1 MTGTTPA
8 QQVCIYLTESD
19 RAGGQPAATAL
30 LQLLRR
36 EGCAGVTVLRGVA
49 GFTHGRI
56 ITGNLV
62 DVPQALPLVIVWV
75 DTPERVTRLLPRLAR
90 LAPDSLVTVA
100 DVQVVQYPRRALHD
114 VPQGTAV
121 RDVMTPASRV
131 VAASLDAGL
140 HELVVLL
147 LRKGRHAVPVL
158 DQDQHVVGIITNRDL
173 TERAGLPLR
182 LELLRALGN
191 PDDPAVAIHLA
202 RLQGE
207 GRTAASI
214 MTPRP
219 VTIGSAVA
227 VTDAA
232 TLLLRRHLKRLP
244 VVDSSGQLL
253 GIVSR
258 VDILRT
264 ATSAV
269 RQEAAELPPLQPGG
283 QLPRQIGA
291 VMNRYVPT
299 VRPDASLADV
309 FDAVVATRLHRAVVV
324 DESGQP
330 IGIIVDTDL
339 LPQITPSAH
348 PSAMRRLMHRVLP
361 ATPEMEETWQRQS
374 GQRAADVMRPRVA
387 MLVVPISAPLTEVI
401 DRSLARRSKLITIVD
416 DAGRV
421 VGMADR
427 ADLLAAL
434 AAAI

>member
-1 MTGTTPA
+1 
-8 QQVCIYLTESD
+8 
-19 RAGGQPAATAL
+19 
-30 LQLLRR
+30 
-36 EGCAGVTVLRGVA
+36 
-49 GFTHGRI
+49 
-56 ITGNLV
+56 
-62 DVPQALPLVIVWV
+62 
-75 DTPERVTRLLPRLAR
+75 
-90 LAPDSLVTVA
+90 
-100 DVQVVQYPRRALHD
+100 
-114 VPQGTAV
+114 
-121 RDVMTPASRV
+121 
-131 VAASLDAGL
+131 
-140 HELVVLL
+140 
-147 LRKGRHAVPVL
+147 
-158 DQDQHVVGIITNRDL
+158 
-173 TERAGLPLR
+173 
-182 LELLRALGN
+182 
-191 PDDPAVAIHLA
+191 
-202 RLQGE
+202 
-207 GRTAASI
+207 
-214 MTPRP
+214 
-219 VTIGSAVA
+219 
-227 VTDAA
+227 
-232 TLLLRRHLKRLP
+232 LK
-244 VVDSSGQLL
+244 Q
-253 GIVSR
+253 
-258 VDILRT
+258 
-264 ATSAV
+264 
-269 RQEAAELPPLQPGG
+269 GG

-361 ATPEMEETWQRQS
+361 ATPEMEKTWQRQS